1 VSKVIRSEL
10 KRDIEAK
17 FGRRGFLNIGEIA
30 EFLGTSREYPRSL
43 MEGYKAIKISRAVK
57 FSVDDIAD
65 AIVEKG
71 VMQ

>member
-1 VSKVIRSEL
+1 MIRSEI

-17 FGRRGFLNIGEIA
+17 YGRRGFLNIGEIA
-30 EFLGTSREYPRSL
+30 EYLGVSRAYPVQL
-43 MEGYKAIKISRAVK
+43 MEGHKAIRISRAVK